1 MVKEVQVSSGQCPS
15 SAPSVSIIPSVKV
28 IREWYT
34 LVDWETIQ
42 KELIPYPMLLPPCK
56 CTLPTLYPLQAPM
69 IFMMMS
75 WHSPT
80 LLQYNVEFV
89 TKPPHPFQASVDWS
103 PLSALTLFK
112 VYLRCKICT
121 SPNMGRES
129 IVLNIKF
136 LKHLSN
142 EPYEGCIFYKFYWC

>member
-1 MVKEVQVSSGQCPS
+1 MADQ
-15 SAPSVSIIPSVKV
+15 KV
-28 IREWYT
+28 NE
-34 LVDWETIQ
+34 
-42 KELIPYPMLLPPCK
+42 KELSRTPVFLPPCK

-103 PLSALTLFK
+103 PLSVPTLFK
-112 VYLRCKICT
+112 VY
-121 SPNMGRES
+121 
-129 IVLNIKF
+129 
-136 LKHLSN
+136 
-142 EPYEGCIFYKFYWC
+142 